1 MIDRRTALAG
11 VAGMFGAALY
21 APIARAAGLAQQPA
35 AGIPPISE
43 GPPSA
48 PVFTPAQRALMTAL
62 SERVLP
68 TTDTPGAIAADVP
81 AFIEKLLATFMAMLS
96 GIPGGFFAP
105 SLSVGTALGSTVAD
119 MIGASIGLG
128 AILGMAG
135 YFSGVTQAPMT
146 TFVIILEMTGNHR
159 CIFPIM
165 AASMLGYLA
174 SRIIMPEQFYH
185 GMARIFVANVIRTRR
200 AGHAPEH

>member
-35 AGIPPISE
+35 GGIPPISE

-81 AFIEKLLATFMAMLS
+81 AFIEKLLADWARPEDRVPIIAGLDAIEARCLQDYKVAGARATAAQHDALLTLAMNDGLPS
-96 GIPGGFFAP
+96 GGAFFTAFRQLVITGYYTSEIGITQEREYLPVPGEYN
-105 SLSVGTALGSTVAD
+105 
-119 MIGASIGLG
+119 GA
-128 AILGMAG
+128 
-135 YFSGVTQAPMT
+135 
-146 TFVIILEMTGNHR
+146 
-159 CIFPIM
+159 FPY
-165 AASMLGYLA
+165 SQVNKVY
-174 SRIIMPEQFYH
+174 SS
-185 GMARIFVANVIRTRR
+185 
-200 AGHAPEH
+200 